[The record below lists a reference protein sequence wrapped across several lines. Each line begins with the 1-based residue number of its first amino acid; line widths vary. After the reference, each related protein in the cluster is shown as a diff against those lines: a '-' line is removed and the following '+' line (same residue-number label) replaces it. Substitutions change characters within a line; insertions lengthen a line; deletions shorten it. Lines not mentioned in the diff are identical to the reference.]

1 MTAKYDFKTSPD
13 IQGDKEQAT
22 LYPQLVVSGT
32 KDLTDLAKEI
42 ARRST
47 IKEGT
52 VMGLF
57 CDLENIIDAQGTDAE
72 AGLFPV
78 QFFLALPPPPRAGGG
93 GGEQTRDT
101 RRIGTL

>member
-42 ARRST
+42 ARAHPHRLLRPDCSVT
-47 IKEGT
+47 WKTLSPIIWQT
-52 VMGLF
+52 V
-57 CDLENIIDAQGTDAE
+57 IT
-72 AGLFPV
+72 
-78 QFFLALPPPPRAGGG
+78 
-93 GGEQTRDT
+93 
-101 RRIGTL
+101 

>member
-42 ARRST
+42 SPTFHQFKVRNGY
-47 IKEGT
+47 GT
-52 VMGLF
+52 VL
-57 CDLENIIDAQGTDAE
+57 
-72 AGLFPV
+72 
-78 QFFLALPPPPRAGGG
+78 
-93 GGEQTRDT
+93 
-101 RRIGTL
+101 

>member
-42 ARRST
+42 ADVPPSR
-47 IKEGT
+47 KERLWDCSVTWKTLSPIIWQT
-52 VMGLF
+52 V
-57 CDLENIIDAQGTDAE
+57 IT
-72 AGLFPV
+72 
-78 QFFLALPPPPRAGGG
+78 
-93 GGEQTRDT
+93 
-101 RRIGTL
+101 

>member
-52 VMGLF
+52 VMGSVTWKTLSP
-57 CDLENIIDAQGTDAE
+57 IIW
-72 AGLFPV
+72 
-78 QFFLALPPPPRAGGG
+78 
-93 GGEQTRDT
+93 QTVIT
-101 RRIGTL
+101 